1 MGPKSTLPS
10 SQRSEPSPNC
20 KWDTLPRF
28 AQLAD
33 VTPTYCPALWT
44 TDDKRQSWYDS
55 SSLLK
60 MAALVAGSA
69 KSPPTS
75 STRTLGNSRT
85 IDAAADA
92 AAVLF

>member
-1 MGPKSTLPS
+1 
-10 SQRSEPSPNC
+10 
-20 KWDTLPRF
+20 
-28 AQLAD
+28 
-33 VTPTYCPALWT
+33 
-44 TDDKRQSWYDS
+44 
-55 SSLLK
+55 LLK